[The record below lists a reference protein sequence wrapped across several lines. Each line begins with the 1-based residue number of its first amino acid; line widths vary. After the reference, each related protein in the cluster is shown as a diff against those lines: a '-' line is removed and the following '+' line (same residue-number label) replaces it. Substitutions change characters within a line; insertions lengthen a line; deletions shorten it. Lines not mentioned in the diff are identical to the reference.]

1 MEDRGGKGQVERMKM
16 GGAVAINSSKS
27 HRGEEG
33 VEYNLMKGKVHS
45 THTENPGH
53 KKTRIEN
60 VGE

>member
-1 MEDRGGKGQVERMKM
+1 M
-16 GGAVAINSSKS
+16 GGAVAINSYKS

-60 VGE
+60 VGRVNS